1 MEFKRN
7 KHELQSIGNTAVNV
21 IGLTGGIA
29 SGKTVA
35 EAALT
40 GAGYFVIDADE
51 VSRRLFAADTDGE
64 KTLCKLF
71 PEANSNGRLDRAK
84 LRAIISRDNAA
95 RHKLNDC
102 THPLIIDE
110 IKKIISATP
119 PPVVLSAPL
128 LFETSLAAL
137 CDVTVCIYC
146 PTAERVKRLC
156 ARDGVCESDARAI
169 IKAQIPD
176 TERCTIA
183 DFVVPS
189 DRDRQEFER
198 EVLEL
203 FGAIVNPK
211 LRK

>member
-1 MEFKRN
+1 MQFKRN
-7 KHELQSIGNTAVNV
+7 KDELHSLGDTVVNV

-35 EAALT
+35 EAALNK
-40 GAGYFVIDADE
+40 AGVFVIDADE
-51 VSRRLFAADTDGE
+51 ISRKLFAAGTDGE
-64 KTLCKLF
+64 KTLCELF
-71 PEANSNGRLDRAK
+71 PEATDNGRLDRTK
-84 LRAIISRDNAA
+84 LRAIISRDKDA
-95 RHKLNDC
+95 RHKLNEH

-110 IKKIISATP
+110 IKRIISVTP

-128 LFETSLAAL
+128 LFETSLAAI
-137 CDVTVCIYC
+137 CDVTACVYC

-156 ARDGVCESDARAI
+156 TRDGVSESDAKAI
-169 IKAQIPD
+169 INAQIPD
-176 TERCTIA
+176 AERCTIA

-189 DRDRQEFER
+189 HRDRTEFER
-198 EVLEL
+198 EVIEL